1 MTYMCSPCTVFTYD
15 DMLLI
20 RNFYVNTITFWSSKG
35 NLSSKKTRKIEEN
48 QRLKSCHDLVNVTRF
63 LRQNAMF

>member
-1 MTYMCSPCTVFTYD
+1 MVQVWGCD
-15 DMLLI
+15 DLLSL
-20 RNFYVNTITFWSSKG
+20 RSFYVNTITFWSSQG
-35 NLSSKKTRKIEEN
+35 NLSSKKARKTKEN